1 VGRLFW
7 TFPDGLPGA
16 GLVLLRLAIGAAL
29 LGRCL
34 TNMPVEPA
42 LLAALCVAEGLA
54 AVLLWSGLGTRV
66 CGAGVAAAELW
77 RAYSDPVDVFIHVL
91 LAALGA
97 ALALLGPGAFSIDAR
112 IFGWRRIDAGRPSKG
127 SNDDSN

>member
-16 GLVLLRLAIGAAL
+16 GLLLMRLALGSGL
-29 LGRCL
+29 LARCL
-34 TNMPVEPA
+34 LAWPIEP
-42 LLAALCVAEGLA
+42 LLLVALCVAEGLVAALLCVGLATTVWGAAAA
-54 AVLLWSGLGTRV
+54 AV
-66 CGAGVAAAELW
+66 ELW
-77 RAYSDPVDVFIHVL
+77 RTYWDPEDL
-91 LAALGA
+91 LVHLLMATLGT

-112 IFGWRRIDAGRPSKG
+112 IFGWRRISLPSKG